1 MSAHPFSIVDLLD
14 GNKRWVVIVPTSWLN
29 RERTKCFYPPG
40 QGRALENATK
50 QQEVPRENWIQ
61 YDIEFRKSYGKS
73 KIIYVLYCA
82 FMHIVYVYHFNLLVS
97 YSEARKMLH
106 RAEISSDLNTD
117 VEERLPANVDSQG
130 QRGNVRQRKQK
141 NQLLL
146 GEESTS
152 SEAYAGDEGSSSE
165 DEPVLLVSSPV
176 PKPQNNSGINMHRSC
191 ICIAIYLCQLRHR
204 FIHWWHEQKTR

>member
-1 MSAHPFSIVDLLD
+1 M
-14 GNKRWVVIVPTSWLN
+14 
-29 RERTKCFYPPG
+29 
-40 QGRALENATK
+40 
-50 QQEVPRENWIQ
+50 
-61 YDIEFRKSYGKS
+61 
-73 KIIYVLYCA
+73 
-82 FMHIVYVYHFNLLVS
+82 
-97 YSEARKMLH
+97 
-106 RAEISSDLNTD
+106 
-117 VEERLPANVDSQG
+117 PANVDSQG

-204 FIHWWHEQKTR
+204 FIH